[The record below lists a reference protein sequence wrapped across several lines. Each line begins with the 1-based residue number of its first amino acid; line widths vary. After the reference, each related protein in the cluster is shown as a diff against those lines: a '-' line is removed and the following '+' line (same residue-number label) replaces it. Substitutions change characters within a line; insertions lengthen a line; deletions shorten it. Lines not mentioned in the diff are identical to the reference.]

1 MVLVFLLLAP
11 HLLDV
16 DIQTVLFEIFK
27 PSLFETVSYKVIVQ
41 HFFEVDHSINLA
53 DDNLRIEFRVDQQKI
68 DLSLDGCHFELDD
81 LSSLDGDTLG
91 QKLNLFGTDLSV
103 GEGETEGE
111 TCKDGLIPVVDLP
124 MC

>member
-103 GEGETEGE
+103 GEGETEGVA
-111 TCKDGLIPVVDLP
+111 CKDGLIPVVDLP

>member
-1 MVLVFLLLAP
+1 
-11 HLLDV
+11 
-16 DIQTVLFEIFK
+16 
-27 PSLFETVSYKVIVQ
+27 
-41 HFFEVDHSINLA
+41 VDHSINLA

-111 TCKDGLIPVVDLP
+111 TCNDGLISVVDLP

>member
-1 MVLVFLLLAP
+1 
-11 HLLDV
+11 
-16 DIQTVLFEIFK
+16 
-27 PSLFETVSYKVIVQ
+27 
-41 HFFEVDHSINLA
+41 VDHSINLA

-68 DLSLDGCHFELDD
+68 DLSLDGCHFELYD

>member
-1 MVLVFLLLAP
+1 
-11 HLLDV
+11 
-16 DIQTVLFEIFK
+16 
-27 PSLFETVSYKVIVQ
+27 
-41 HFFEVDHSINLA
+41 
-53 DDNLRIEFRVDQQKI
+53 
-68 DLSLDGCHFELDD
+68 
-81 LSSLDGDTLG
+81 LG